1 MRDDPIVIALVVRAT
16 EGEQTA
22 WDEIVERFSPLV
34 WSICRRFRLS
44 DADAHDV
51 GQNVWLRLVEY
62 LPSLREPAALPGWLA
77 TTTRRECLRVQ
88 RLSWQHE
95 KQLAQ
100 PEIDLPADEETT
112 QVDRWLIADE
122 RDSALRT
129 AFAQLGQRC
138 QALLAMLMRD
148 PPEPYAKISTDLS
161 IPVGSIGPSR
171 ARCLDQLRGSPT
183 VAALIGGAVTTSGRR
198 ERRDRRMV
206 GR

>member
-1 MRDDPIVIALVVRAT
+1 MRDDPIVIALVGRASD
-16 EGEQTA
+16 GDQAA
-22 WDEIVERFSPLV
+22 WNEIVDRFGPLV

-44 DADAHDV
+44 DMDAHDV

-88 RLSWQHE
+88 RLTWQNE
-95 KQLAQ
+95 KQLGQ
-100 PEIDLPADEETT
+100 PDIDVPADEETT
-112 QVDRWLIADE
+112 RVDRWLIEHE

-129 AFAQLGQRC
+129 AFAQLGERC
-138 QALLAMLMRD
+138 RQLLAMLMRD
-148 PPEPYAKISTDLS
+148 PPEPYAKISADLS

-171 ARCLDQLRGSPT
+171 ARCLQQLRGNPA
-183 VAALIGGAVTTSGRR
+183 VLALIEGPAITGERGAGRDHR
-198 ERRDRRMV
+198 VV

>member
-138 QALLAMLMRD
+138 QQLLAMLMRD
-148 PPEPYAKISTDLS
+148 PPEPYAQISADLS

-183 VAALIGGAVTTSGRR
+183 VAALIGGAVITSGRR

>member
-1 MRDDPIVIALVVRAT
+1 MRDDPIVIALVVRAM
-16 EGEQTA
+16 EGEQAA

-138 QALLAMLMRD
+138 QQLLTMLMRD

>member
-1 MRDDPIVIALVVRAT
+1 MRDDPIVIALVGRASD
-16 EGEQTA
+16 GDQAA
-22 WDEIVERFSPLV
+22 WNEIVDRFAPLV

-44 DADAHDV
+44 DMDAHDV

-88 RLSWQHE
+88 RITWQNE
-95 KQLAQ
+95 KQLGQ
-100 PEIDLPADEETT
+100 PDIDVPADEETT
-112 QVDRWLIADE
+112 RVDRWLIDHE

-129 AFAQLGQRC
+129 AFAQLNERC
-138 QALLAMLMRD
+138 RQLLTMLMRD
-148 PPEPYAKISTDLS
+148 PPDPYAKISADLS

-171 ARCLDQLRGSPT
+171 ARCLQQLRGNP
-183 VAALIGGAVTTSGRR
+183 VVLALIDGPAITGERGAGRDQR
-198 ERRDRRMV
+198 VV

>member
-16 EGEQTA
+16 EGEQAA
-22 WDEIVERFSPLV
+22 WDEIVERFAPLV

-88 RLSWQHE
+88 RVSWQHE
-95 KQLAQ
+95 KQLGQ
-100 PEIDLPADEETT
+100 PDIDLPADEETT
-112 QVDRWLIADE
+112 QVDRWLMADE

-138 QALLAMLMRD
+138 QQLLAMLMRD

-183 VAALIGGAVTTSGRR
+183 VAALIGGTVITSGRG

>member
-1 MRDDPIVIALVVRAT
+1 MRDDPIVIALVERAT
-16 EGEQTA
+16 GGEQGA
-22 WDEIVERFSPLV
+22 WNEIVERFAPLV

-44 DADAHDV
+44 DVDANDV

-88 RLSWQHE
+88 RVTWQNE
-95 KQLAQ
+95 KQLGQ
-100 PEIDLPADEETT
+100 PDIDVPADEDTT
-112 QVDRWLIADE
+112 KVDRWLIADE

-129 AFAQLGQRC
+129 AFAQLGERC
-138 QALLAMLMRD
+138 RQLLAMLMRD
-148 PPEPYAKISTDLS
+148 PPEPYAKISADLS

-171 ARCLDQLRGSPT
+171 ARCLDQLRGSPA
-183 VAALIGGAVTTSGRR
+183 VLALIDGPGVPSGRR
-198 ERRDRRMV
+198 SGRDQRVV

>member
-1 MRDDPIVIALVVRAT
+1 MRDDPVVIALVARASQ
-16 EGEQTA
+16 GEQSA
-22 WDEIVERFSPLV
+22 WDEIVERFAPLV

-44 DADAHDV
+44 EVDAHDV

-77 TTTRRECLRVQ
+77 TTTRRECIRVQ
-88 RLSWQHE
+88 RVSWQND

-100 PEIDLPADEETT
+100 EEFDLPADEETT
-112 QVDRWLIADE
+112 QVDRWLIAHE

-129 AFAQLGQRC
+129 AFAELGERC
-138 QALLAMLMRD
+138 QRLLALLMRD
-148 PPEPYAKISTDLS
+148 PPPPYASISADLS

-171 ARCLDQLRGSPT
+171 ARCLDQLRGSPA
-183 VAALIGGAVTTSGRR
+183 VAQLVDGPAITTGKGA
-198 ERRDRRMV
+198 RRDRRMV

>member
-1 MRDDPIVIALVVRAT
+1 MRDDPIVIALVVRAM
-16 EGEQTA
+16 EGEQAA

-44 DADAHDV
+44 DPDAHDV

-138 QALLAMLMRD
+138 QQLLTMLMRD

>member
-1 MRDDPIVIALVVRAT
+1 MRDDPIVIALVGRASD
-16 EGEQTA
+16 GDQAA
-22 WDEIVERFSPLV
+22 WNEIVDRFAPLV

-44 DADAHDV
+44 DMDAHDV

-88 RLSWQHE
+88 RLTWQNE
-95 KQLAQ
+95 KQLGQ
-100 PEIDLPADEETT
+100 PDVDVPADEETT
-112 QVDRWLIADE
+112 RVDRWLIEHE

-129 AFAQLGQRC
+129 AFAQLGERC
-138 QALLAMLMRD
+138 RQLLAMLMRD
-148 PPEPYAKISTDLS
+148 PPEPYAKISADLS

-171 ARCLDQLRGSPT
+171 ASCLQQLRGNPA
-183 VAALIGGAVTTSGRR
+183 VLALIEGPAITGERGSGRDHR
-198 ERRDRRMV
+198 VV

>member
-44 DADAHDV
+44 DVDAHDV

-88 RLSWQHE
+88 RLSWQHD
-95 KQLAQ
+95 KQLAP
-100 PEIDLPADEETT
+100 PEFDLPADEEST
-112 QVDRWLIADE
+112 QVDRWLIAHE
-122 RDSALRT
+122 RDSVVRT
-129 AFAQLGQRC
+129 AFAQLGERC
-138 QALLAMLMRD
+138 QRLLAMLMRD
-148 PPEPYAKISTDLS
+148 PPEPYAKISKDLS

-171 ARCLDQLRGSPT
+171 ARCLDQLRASPVIAT
-183 VAALIGGAVTTSGRR
+183 LADGAVISNGRGK
-198 ERRDRRMV
+198 RRDTRMV

>member
-1 MRDDPIVIALVVRAT
+1 MRDDPIVIALVGRASD
-16 EGEQTA
+16 GDQAA
-22 WDEIVERFSPLV
+22 WNEIVDRFAPLV

-44 DADAHDV
+44 DMDAHDV

-88 RLSWQHE
+88 RLSWQNE
-95 KQLAQ
+95 KQLGQ
-100 PEIDLPADEETT
+100 PDVDVPADEETT
-112 QVDRWLIADE
+112 RVDRWLIEHE

-129 AFAQLGQRC
+129 AFAQLGERC
-138 QALLAMLMRD
+138 RQLLAMLMRD
-148 PPEPYAKISTDLS
+148 PPEPYAKISADLS

-171 ARCLDQLRGSPT
+171 ARCLQQLRGNPA
-183 VAALIGGAVTTSGRR
+183 VLALIEGPAITGERGSGRDHR
-198 ERRDRRMV
+198 VV

>member
-1 MRDDPIVIALVVRAT
+1 MRDDPIVIALVGRASD
-16 EGEQTA
+16 GDQAA
-22 WDEIVERFSPLV
+22 WNEIVDRFAPLV

-44 DADAHDV
+44 DMDAHDV

-88 RLSWQHE
+88 RLTWQNE
-95 KQLAQ
+95 KQLGQ
-100 PEIDLPADEETT
+100 PDVDVPADEETT
-112 QVDRWLIADE
+112 RVDRWLIEHE

-129 AFAQLGQRC
+129 AFAQLGERC
-138 QALLAMLMRD
+138 RQLLAMLMRD
-148 PPEPYAKISTDLS
+148 PPEPYAKISADLS

-171 ARCLDQLRGSPT
+171 ARCLQQLRGNPA
-183 VAALIGGAVTTSGRR
+183 VLALIEGPAITGERGSGRDHR
-198 ERRDRRMV
+198 VV

>member
-16 EGEQTA
+16 EGEQAA

-129 AFAQLGQRC
+129 AFAQLGKRC
-138 QALLAMLMRD
+138 QQLLAMLMRD

>member
-1 MRDDPIVIALVVRAT
+1 MRDDPIVIALVARAT
-16 EGEQTA
+16 EGEQVA

-88 RLSWQHE
+88 RISWQQE

-129 AFAQLGQRC
+129 AFAQLGKRC
-138 QALLAMLMRD
+138 QQLLAMLMRD

-171 ARCLDQLRGSPT
+171 ARCLDQLRASPT
-183 VAALIGGAVTTSGRR
+183 VAALVGGAVITNGRG
-198 ERRDRRMV
+198 ERHDRRMV

>member
-1 MRDDPIVIALVVRAT
+1 MRDDPVVIALVTRAGQ
-16 EGEQTA
+16 GEQAA
-22 WDEIVERFSPLV
+22 WDEIVERFAPLV

-44 DADAHDV
+44 DVDAHDV

-77 TTTRRECLRVQ
+77 TTTRRECIRTQ
-88 RLSWQHE
+88 RTAWRND
-95 KQLAQ
+95 KQLTD
-100 PEIDLPADEETT
+100 PEFDLPADEEST

-129 AFAQLGQRC
+129 AFAGLGQRC
-138 QALLAMLMRD
+138 RQLLTLLMHD
-148 PPEPYAKISTDLS
+148 PPLSYASISADLS

-171 ARCLDQLRGSPT
+171 ARCLDQLRSSPA
-183 VAALIGGAVTTSGRR
+183 VAALVDGPPTGRGA
-198 ERRDRRMV
+198 RRDRRMV